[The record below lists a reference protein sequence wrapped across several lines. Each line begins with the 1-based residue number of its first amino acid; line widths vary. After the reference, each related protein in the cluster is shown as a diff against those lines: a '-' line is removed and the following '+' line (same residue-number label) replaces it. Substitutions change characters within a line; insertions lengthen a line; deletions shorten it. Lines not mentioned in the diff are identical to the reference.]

1 MNKILKRGD
10 SALFPPGF
18 HNAYLFAVFNAF
30 SFQIILNSP
39 MILYAKTLGAS
50 ATELGIITG
59 MMPLLVIF
67 QIPASQYISKVGYR
81 KFVFAGWGMR
91 VAFIFAMAAVPLL
104 GGFLSQRVQL
114 SLLLLFL
121 FGFNLSR
128 GISSAAWLPWIASLV
143 PEKVRGKYL
152 ARDAACVNIASC
164 ITFLLCAGCLG
175 KDPKPW
181 QFSILF
187 GFSAVMGALSLNF
200 LKKMPD
206 AEVRESQNEGRVPIP
221 WDEIKSHKPFRKLLL
236 MVVVW
241 SAIYGG
247 MSAFVVAFMR
257 SELGMP
263 SDKILVI
270 TSVSFLGGL
279 SSLWF
284 LGARL
289 DALGSKPVILFS
301 MGLWLFMLLGWI
313 LTAGKYL
320 GANVSNL
327 LLLQFLMGLGSSLI
341 NMANTRLAMTT
352 IPEKWRDQFFAVFS
366 VLSCLSMGLAPIG
379 WGMLID
385 ACSGK
390 TFSWLGLE
398 WNRFTIFFTAASV
411 VLLIS
416 MILARRVHEPKAA
429 SMDEL
434 IREIFLHAPQRIWI
448 RIWTRN

>member
-1 MNKILKRGD
+1 MNKILTRRD
-10 SALFPPGF
+10 SDLFPPGF

-30 SFQIILNSP
+30 SFQVILNSP

-81 KFVFAGWGMR
+81 QFVFAGWGTR
-91 VAFIFAMAAVPLL
+91 VAFIFAMAIVPLL

-164 ITFLLCAGCLG
+164 ITFLLCAWCLG
-175 KDPKPW
+175 KDPQPW
-181 QFSILF
+181 RFSFLF
-187 GFSAVMGALSLNF
+187 AFSAVMGALSLNF

-206 AEVRESQNEGRVPIP
+206 AEVRESSNEGRAPIP
-221 WDEIKSHKPFRKLLL
+221 WSEIKSHKPFRKLLL

-263 SDKILVI
+263 SDKILII

-313 LTAGKYL
+313 LIAGKYF
-320 GANVSNL
+320 GADTGNL
-327 LLLQFLMGLGSSLI
+327 FLLQFLMGLGSSLI
-341 NMANTRLAMTT
+341 NMANTRLAMAT

-385 ACSGK
+385 AFSGK
-390 TFSWLGLE
+390 TFAWLGLE
-398 WNRFTIFFTAASV
+398 WNRFTIFFAAAAA
-411 VLLIS
+411 VLLVS
-416 MILARRVHEPKAA
+416 LILARRVHEPKAA

-434 IREIFLHAPQRIWI
+434 IREIFLHSPQRIWI